1 MFEGFLLGVV
11 GTLCLL
17 LVFSMLICGRRIL
30 ELIDGDA

>member
-11 GTLCLL
+11 GTLCML
-17 LVFSMLICGRRIL
+17 LVLSMLIWGPRIL